1 MEMLPNNYNVGVDCI
16 GFTPLTLTQI
26 IQFYGERKR
35 ND

>member
-1 MEMLPNNYNVGVDCI
+1 MIYYTADLHPGHCI

-26 IQFYGERKR
+26 INFYGERKR